1 MSQHAHPIELMGRKL
16 LLLSLAA
23 LVVFLLAISIGS
35 WRLRATPADPN
46 AADAVLR
53 YVELIGGSR
62 DDVEFRGQKGRCGY
76 VSYRPRHAAKTG
88 FVRFLVDEQGEVE
101 IDSFG
106 LLRGFED
113 RWKASPCWYPPA
125 RGAQ

>member
-1 MSQHAHPIELMGRKL
+1 MSKHAHPIELMGRKL

-35 WRLRATPADPN
+35 WRLRATPVDPV
-46 AADAVLR
+46 ATDAVLR
-53 YVELIGGSR
+53 YVEQIGGSR
-62 DDVEFRGQKGRCGY
+62 ADVEFQGQKGRCGY
-76 VSYRPRHAAKTG
+76 VSYRPRNAAKTG